1 MACAIP
7 TAICPIPRSPLPT
20 KITYKRIIETKLT
33 PNTKVSKSNTTPRK
47 KPFTATEI
55 TLTHLMDVHKEN
67 LLHYQIDLDKDYNQN
82 LVEEDTAL
90 LVGKMA
96 VDLVPGYTV
105 VGMDFVGQAVEMVIL
120 QNESANLYQVL
131 NFY

>member
-1 MACAIP
+1 
-7 TAICPIPRSPLPT
+7 
-20 KITYKRIIETKLT
+20 
-33 PNTKVSKSNTTPRK
+33 
-47 KPFTATEI
+47 
-55 TLTHLMDVHKEN
+55 MDFHKEN

>member
-1 MACAIP
+1 
-7 TAICPIPRSPLPT
+7 
-20 KITYKRIIETKLT
+20 
-33 PNTKVSKSNTTPRK
+33 
-47 KPFTATEI
+47 
-55 TLTHLMDVHKEN
+55 MDVHKEN
-67 LLHYQIDLDKDYNQN
+67 LLHWQIDLDKDYNQN

-131 NFY
+131 NFYLKLLIFYKDIMIIWNCKTHHYLDLEE